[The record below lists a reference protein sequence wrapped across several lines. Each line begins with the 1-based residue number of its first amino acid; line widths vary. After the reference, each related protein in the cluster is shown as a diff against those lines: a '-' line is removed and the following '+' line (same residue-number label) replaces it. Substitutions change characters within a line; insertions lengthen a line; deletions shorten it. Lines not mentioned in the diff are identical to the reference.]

1 MKNVTEMTIEE
12 LNAERTKLN
21 ELDQAILA
29 GASNANEHDLY
40 ERLDLIVQEI
50 ADREEKNAKQIS
62 ITKMLTA
69 IEDIQNC
76 FKDTPA
82 LRVFVR
88 QLPPHIALEMKDEL
102 DELIQTRDL
111 EDIKAQETH
120 PKTIKRVTLGQSLDD
135 YSKEYTAQLSIG
147 RGTMA
152 STMVLSVAFQK
163 NRDAALTALIEKI
176 ISEDDELALQ
186 MNNILDAKIQERDEA
201 MIGLA
206 EINCEE
212 RSHDDMDGD
221 HASAL
226 ASAGWGTDEDY
237 A

>member
-12 LNAERTKLN
+12 LNAERAKIN
-21 ELDQAILA
+21 EIDQAILA
-29 GASNANEHDLY
+29 GASDERVHPTWNDMY

-120 PKTIKRVTLGQSLDD
+120 PKTIKRVTLGD
-135 YSKEYTAQLSIG
+135 G
-147 RGTMA
+147 RSFAG
-152 STMVLSVAFQK
+152 
-163 NRDAALTALIEKI
+163 
-176 ISEDDELALQ
+176 
-186 MNNILDAKIQERDEA
+186 EA
-201 MIGLA
+201 
-206 EINCEE
+206 
-212 RSHDDMDGD
+212 
-221 HASAL
+221 
-226 ASAGWGTDEDY
+226 
-237 A
+237 

>member
-50 ADREEKNAKQIS
+50 DDREKNAKQIS

-76 FKDTPA
+76 FKDTPIIGAHKELKSVSSYA

-111 EDIKAQETH
+111 EDIKA
-120 PKTIKRVTLGQSLDD
+120 
-135 YSKEYTAQLSIG
+135 
-147 RGTMA
+147 
-152 STMVLSVAFQK
+152 
-163 NRDAALTALIEKI
+163 
-176 ISEDDELALQ
+176 
-186 MNNILDAKIQERDEA
+186 
-201 MIGLA
+201 A

-212 RSHDDMDGD
+212 RSYDDMDGD